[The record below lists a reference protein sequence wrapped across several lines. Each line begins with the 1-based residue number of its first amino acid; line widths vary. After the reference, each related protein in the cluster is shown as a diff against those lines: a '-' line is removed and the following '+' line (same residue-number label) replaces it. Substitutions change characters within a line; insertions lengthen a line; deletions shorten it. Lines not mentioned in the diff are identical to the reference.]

1 MDKLVIEWHNK
12 NTNARYTPED
22 EQRLHRICE
31 GCIFGGMKKH
41 SEEIE
46 RVEYNAVSAV
56 CIADDEIIESAMMNI
71 PKKYITYS
79 NEDKTDVLELYSA
92 VRNVMIEQDYK
103 KIDYPSSI
111 QTSNLLQ
118 KIKYNL
124 NTNSR
129 SIT

>member
-1 MDKLVIEWHNK
+1 
-12 NTNARYTPED
+12 
-22 EQRLHRICE
+22 
-31 GCIFGGMKKH
+31 MKKH